1 MGEKTAPTS
10 QLRLEWV
17 YGYRGHQCRNNLFIT
32 GSKDIVYFVAGVGIV
47 YNPRENK
54 QRFFLGHDDDILC
67 LTLHPDKALIATGQ
81 TGKAPFICVWDSNS
95 LNTLSILKGGHTHG
109 VGGVSFDKDGNRLVS
124 VGIDPQATICVWD
137 WKKGKVIA
145 TVRGHTD
152 RVFDIKFNPYQ
163 DNVIASCGVKHIKFW
178 SLCGNALSAKKG
190 IFGKEGEIQTILCVS
205 FGPSD
210 ITYSGTLGGDIYI
223 WRANRLDRVIQAAH
237 KGAIYSIDMSEE
249 GYSTGSKDG
258 TIKLWDSDFKPIT
271 TVNLVTAK
279 DGYKGL
285 CVRSVCWRGEKVLIG
300 TQDSEIFEVGA
311 HDRDK
316 PRCLVQGHAEGELW
330 ALAIHPRKPVF
341 ATGSDDQTLRLWS
354 MNSFEILSKTTLEQK
369 IRSCAFDNDGGQLAV
384 GMMDGSFIVLKSR
397 DLSEVIHIKD
407 RKEVIHE
414 LKYSPCGKY
423 LAVGSN
429 DNFVDIYS
437 VEQRYKRV
445 GTCSGSSSFI
455 THLDWSEDSKYIQTN
470 SGAAE
475 RLVFKMPAG
484 KQATNKDEL
493 GAIHWSS
500 FTGVLG
506 QEVNG
511 IWEKYTDTNDVNA
524 ADAYFEGETV
534 VTGDDFGLVKLFKFP
549 CLKKGAKFRK
559 YVGHSAH
566 VTNVRFSNDKQR
578 VISTG
583 GGDHAIF
590 QWKFLPAG
598 HSENDMADP
607 QHGFVDS
614 NSEESDSDLSDVGA
628 IDSDL
633 EQEKQVSYQRSIYRE
648 DAVKMKKLMKEE
660 LGAGKKRKMAPADSL
675 KLEFVHGYRGYDC
688 RNNLFYTQSG
698 EIVYH
703 VAAVAILYNK
713 EKNAQRFYLEHTD
726 DILCLS
732 IHPLKDLIATGQVGR
747 DPSVH
752 VWDAETLKSVS
763 VLKGHHERGVCAVD
777 FSGDGK
783 KLVSVGL
790 DDNHSIVVWD
800 WRKGE
805 KLATTRGHKD
815 KIFVVKWNPFDNNKL
830 ITVGIKHI
838 KFWTQAGGGFTSSRG
853 TFGKVAKNCDMLCI
867 AFGKTED
874 LTYSGGSDGHVFVW
888 AGTNLQ
894 KTVKAHEGPLFAM
907 HSLDKGFVTGGKD
920 GVIGLWDDQFDR
932 CLKNYNIKQENLS
945 QQSRGRLLTDSPA
958 VRAIVLGHG
967 KILVGTKNGEILEV
981 DKAGPMTLLT
991 QGHLEGEVWGLSV
1004 HPIKDFCV
1012 TTSDDKTLRVW
1023 DISDSHKLVNFKIL
1037 KQGARCVDFS
1047 PDGKFL
1053 AIGLRD
1059 GSFMV
1064 VNSDSMEEVISLHH
1078 RKEEIADIKFSPDTG
1093 KYLAVASHDNFVDIY
1108 NVLGQKRVGTC
1119 KGASSYITH
1128 IDWDKQGK
1136 VIMVNSGAK
1145 EQLFFEAPRGRR
1157 ITLRNQ
1163 EIEKFDWHS
1172 WTSVLGV
1179 TCEGL
1184 WPPKCD
1190 ITDINATCAASDMSV
1205 IATADDFGFVKL
1217 FNYPAKGKFAKY
1229 KKYVGHSAHVTNCR
1243 FSKGDKKLVT
1253 TGGADTS
1260 VMVWNHIAAVNRTT
1274 ACGESDESD
1283 TDSEE
1288 EGGYDSDVEREK
1300 NIDYSKKIYLNPIQE
1315 KDGVRPHLQEIKTVD
1330 KPSVSRSAPEPP
1342 KVKRAETPLTSGGK
1356 RRKTTQVTDLQLE
1369 YIHGYRGFDA
1379 RNNLHYVNDGADI
1392 VFHAAGAGIVK
1403 NIASGSQSFYLQHT
1417 DDIIC
1422 LAINQHPKF
1431 KSIVAT
1437 GQIGNPPSVHIWNTV
1452 TKETLSILRGE
1463 HSKGVCAVDFS
1474 CTGKYVVTVGLE
1486 NNVTVWRWQEG
1497 ACLATAS
1504 AHSERIF
1511 RAEFRPDSDSQFV
1524 TVGVKHVKFWTVAGN
1539 QLMGKRAVLTD
1550 AGMGTDIKKLQT
1562 MLSVGFGAN
1571 NVTYTGAMSGDV
1583 YVWKDNT
1590 LQRLV
1595 QKAHNGPVFTMF
1607 TTLRDGL
1614 IVTGGKEMPSKENGP
1629 VKLWDQ
1635 EMKRC
1640 RAFPL
1645 HDHGSKAD
1653 VVKSVCRIKGKIL
1666 VGTKDNDVIEIGEK
1680 NGVLQVLVGGHAEG
1694 EVWGLDRH
1702 PALPQFI
1709 TASYDGTVRI
1719 WDIPS
1724 KALVAKLSVGQA
1736 RSVGFSP
1743 DGEMIAVGLK
1753 NGEFLILMAKGLK
1766 VWGRRRDRAGSIN
1779 DIRFSPDGKFL
1790 AVGSEDCCVDFYDIS
1805 KGSALQRSG
1814 YCKGIPSFVIQL
1826 DFSADSQYIRV
1837 STGAYVHQVF
1847 AVPGGNLIE
1856 DEKIT
1861 SKITW
1866 ATWTSVL
1873 GQEVV
1878 GIWPKGADK
1887 ADVNCA
1893 HLSHHG
1899 TALATGDDSGLVKLF
1914 DFPCTER
1921 YAPHKS
1927 FVGHSAHVT
1936 NVRFTAD
1943 DKYMISTGGD
1953 DCCVFVWKCI

>member
-1 MGEKTAPTS
+1 MGEKTAPNS

-17 YGYRGHQCRNNLFIT
+17 YGYRGHQCRNNLFYT
-32 GSKDIVYFVAGVGIV
+32 GAKDIVYFVAGVGIV
-47 YNPRENK
+47 YNPRENR
-54 QRFFLGHDDDILC
+54 QRFFLGHDDDIF
-67 LTLHPDKALIATGQ
+67 LTLHPDKNQVATGQ
-81 TGKAPFICVWDSNS
+81 TGKDPYICVWDSN
-95 LNTLSILKGGHTHG
+95 TLATQSILKGGPKNG
-109 VGGVSFDKDGNRLVS
+109 IGAVSFDREGQRLVS
-124 VGIDPQATICVWD
+124 VGLDPHATIHVWE
-137 WKKGKVIA
+137 WRKGKVIA

-152 RVFDIKFNPYQ
+152 RVFDIKFSPYQ
-163 DNVIASCGVKHIKFW
+163 ENLIVSCGVKHIKFW
-178 SLCGNALSAKKG
+178 NLCGNALTASKG
-190 IFGKEGEIQTILCVS
+190 IFGKEGEIQTVLCVCAGS
-205 FGPSD
+205 ND
-210 ITYSGTLGGDIYI
+210 TTYSGTLSGDVYI
-223 WRANRLDRVIQAAH
+223 WRGNRLDRIVQAAH
-237 KGAIYSIDMSEE
+237 KGAIYTLDMTDE
-249 GYSTGSKDG
+249 GFSSGGKDG
-258 TIKLWDSDFKPIT
+258 TVRLWDLDFKPIAT
-271 TVNLVTAK
+271 INLSSSK

-285 CVRSVCWRGEKVLIG
+285 CVRSVCWRGERVLVG

-311 HDRDK
+311 HGQEM

-330 ALAIHPRKPVF
+330 ALAVHPRKPVF
-341 ATGSDDQTLRLWS
+341 ATGSDDQTLRIWS
-354 MNSFEILSKTTLEQK
+354 MNNFEILSKTTMEQK

-384 GMMDGSFIVLKSR
+384 GLMDGSFMVLKSR

-407 RKEVIHE
+407 RKEVLHE
-414 LKYSPCGKY
+414 MKFSPCGKF
-423 LAVGSN
+423 LAVASN

-445 GTCSGSSSFI
+445 GTCSGNSSFI
-455 THLDWSEDSKYIQTN
+455 THIDWSEDSKYLQTN

-475 RLVFKMPAG
+475 RLVFKMPTG

-493 GAIHWSS
+493 SAIHWST

-524 ADAYFEGETV
+524 VDTNYEGKV
-534 VTGDDFGLVKLFKFP
+534 AVTGDDFGLVKLFKFP

-566 VTNVRFSNDKQR
+566 VTNVRFSQDKQR

-583 GGDHAIF
+583 GGDHAVF
-590 QWKFLPAG
+590 QWRFLAEG
-598 HSENDMADP
+598 TTENDIGDP
-607 QHGFVDS
+607 QQGFVDS

-628 IDSDL
+628 VDSDL
-633 EQEKQVSYQRSIYRE
+633 EQEKQVSYGRNVYRE
-648 DAVKMKKLMKEE
+648 DLIKMKALMKEE
-660 LGAGKKRKMAPADSL
+660 LGGGKKRKTAPTNSL

-688 RNNLFYTQSG
+688 RNNLFYAQSG
-698 EIVYH
+698 EIIYH
-703 VAAVAILYNK
+703 VAAVGIVYNR
-713 EKNAQRFYLEHTD
+713 EKNTQRFYLEHTD

-752 VWDAETLKSVS
+752 VWDVETLKTVA
-763 VLKGHHERGVCAVD
+763 VLKGQHERGVCAVD

-790 DDNHSIVVWD
+790 DDNHSIVIWD

-815 KIFVVKWNPFDNNKL
+815 KIFVVKWNPFDPNKL
-830 ITVGIKHI
+830 ISVGIKHI

-853 TFGKVAKNCDMLCI
+853 TFGKIAKNCDMLCL
-867 AFGKTED
+867 AFGKTAD
-874 LTYSGGSDGHVFVW
+874 LVYSGGSDGNVFVW

-920 GVIGLWDDQFDR
+920 GVIGLWDDQFER
-932 CLKNYNIKQENLS
+932 CLKTYAIKQETLS
-945 QQSRGRLLTDSPA
+945 AESRGVLLRDSPA

-981 DKAGPMTLLT
+981 DKSGPITLLT
-991 QGHLEGEVWGLSV
+991 QGHLEGEVWGVAV
-1004 HPIKDFCV
+1004 HPVKDFCATV
-1012 TTSDDKTLRVW
+1012 SDDKTLRVW
-1023 DISDSHKLVNFKIL
+1023 DMTDAHRLVNFKL
-1037 KQGARCVDFS
+1037 LPQGARCVDFS

-1053 AIGLRD
+1053 AVGLRD
-1059 GSFMV
+1059 GSFTV
-1064 VNSDSMEEVISLHH
+1064 VNSDTMNEVVSMHH

-1093 KYLAVASHDNFVDIY
+1093 KYLAVGSHDNFVDIY

-1128 IDWDKQGK
+1128 VDWDKQGK
-1136 VIMVNSGAK
+1136 VLIVNSGAK

-1157 ITLRNQ
+1157 ITLKNQ
-1163 EIEKFDWHS
+1163 EIERFGWHT
-1172 WTSVLGV
+1172 WTSVCGAS
-1179 TCEGL
+1179 CEGL
-1184 WPPKCD
+1184 WPPKSD
-1190 ITDINATCAASDMSV
+1190 VTDINATCTTKDMSV

-1217 FNYPAKGKFAKY
+1217 FNYPAKGKFSKY
-1229 KKYVGHSAHVTNCR
+1229 KKYVGHSAHVTNCM
-1243 FSKGDKKLVT
+1243 FSAGDKKLVT

-1260 VMVWNHIAAVNRTT
+1260 VMVWTHISGQERTT
-1274 ACGESDESD
+1274 ACGDSDDSD

-1288 EGGYDSDVEREK
+1288 EGGYDSDVEWEK
-1300 NIDYSKKIYLNPIQE
+1300 NMDYTSKIYANPIKE
-1315 KDGVRPHLQEIKTVD
+1315 KDGV
-1330 KPSVSRSAPEPP
+1330 
-1342 KVKRAETPLTSGGK
+1342 KRAEIPATSGGK
-1356 RRKTTQVTDLQLE
+1356 RRKTTQVNDLQLE
-1369 YIHGYRGFDA
+1369 YIYGYRGFDS
-1379 RNNLHYVNDGADI
+1379 RNNLHYVNDGA
-1392 VFHAAGAGIVK
+1392 
-1403 NIASGSQSFYLQHT
+1403 QSFYLKHT

-1422 LAINQHPKF
+1422 LAVNQHPKF
-1431 KSIVAT
+1431 KNIAAS
-1437 GQIGNPPSVHIWNTV
+1437 GQIGNPPSIHIWSTA

-1463 HSKGVCAVDFS
+1463 HSKGVCSVDFS
-1474 CTGKYVVTVGLE
+1474 CTGKYVVSVGLE
-1486 NNVTVWRWQEG
+1486 HSVTVWRWQDG
-1497 ACLATAS
+1497 QKLATAKG
-1504 AHSERIF
+1504 HNQRIF

-1539 QLMGKRAVLTD
+1539 QIVGKRGVLTD
-1550 AGMGTDIKKLQT
+1550 AGAGTNIKKLQT
-1562 MLSVGFGAN
+1562 MLSIGFGAN

-1583 YVWKDNT
+1583 YVWKDQI

-1595 QKAHNGPVFTMF
+1595 QKAHSGPVFSMF

-1614 IVTGGKEMPSKENGP
+1614 IVTGGKEMPSKDNGP

-1645 HDHGSKAD
+1645 RDHGSKAD

-1680 NGVLQVLVGGHAEG
+1680 NGAAHTLVGGHAEG

-1702 PALPQFI
+1702 PTLPQVI
-1709 TASYDGTVRI
+1709 TASFDGTVRI
-1719 WDIPS
+1719 WDIQT
-1724 KALVAKLSVGQA
+1724 KALVAKLSVGAA
-1736 RSVGFSP
+1736 RCVSYSP

-1753 NGEFLILMAKGLK
+1753 NGEFLVLMANGLK
-1766 VWGRRRDRAGSIN
+1766 MWGKRRDRAGAIN
-1779 DIRFSPDGKFL
+1779 DISPNGKYL
-1790 AVGSEDCCVDFYDIS
+1790 AVGSEDSCVDFYDIS
-1805 KGSALQRSG
+1805 KGPSLQRTG

-1847 AVPGGNLIE
+1847 AVPAGTLVE
-1856 DEKIT
+1856 DKKIVD
-1861 SKITW
+1861 KITW
-1866 ATWTSVL
+1866 ASWTSVL
-1873 GQEVV
+1873 GEEVV
-1878 GIWPKGADK
+1878 GIWPRDADK

-1893 HLSHHG
+1893 HLSHTG
-1899 TALATGDDSGLVKLF
+1899 TAFATGDDSGHVKLF
-1914 DFPCTER
+1914 NFPCAEK
-1921 YAPHKS
+1921 YEVAPHKMYG
-1927 FVGHSAHVT
+1927 GHSAHVT

-1943 DKYMISTGGD
+1943 DKYLVSTGGD